1 MQAPFVCNRGCL
13 PIDLKSSG
21 AMNIKE
27 IDFLGWKNCIELT
40 NGIVRMVVTTQV
52 GPRII
57 HLSFIDGDNL
67 LYQDSETL
75 GSTGGDDFHLYGGHR
90 FWCAP
95 EILET
100 TYVPDN
106 FPVKTEVSGEVV
118 RFIAPIE
125 KSGIEKTIEISLD
138 HSVAK
143 ATVNHI
149 LMNRGNQTLTL
160 APWGLTMM
168 KPGGTAILPHSLD
181 RLEQFPPTHM
191 LALWSYSRMADPR
204 WTWGDRFILLR
215 QDPTAGTPQK
225 VGVQIEYGWAAY
237 AVDGQLFVKK
247 INWNDGA
254 VTPDY
259 SCNFEIFTNKKFLE
273 LETLGPTSTLI
284 PGATVAHQ
292 ETWELHKNV
301 PLPNS
306 EADVEQWIMPLI

>member
-1 MQAPFVCNRGCL
+1 
-13 PIDLKSSG
+13 
-21 AMNIKE
+21 MNIKE

-57 HLSFIDGDNL
+57 HLSLIDGGNL

-75 GSTGGDDFHLYGGHR
+75 GSTGGDTFLLYGGHR

-118 RFIAPIE
+118 RFIAPVE
-125 KSGIEKTIEISLD
+125 KSGIEKTIEISLNPTA
-138 HSVAK
+138 AK
-143 ATVNHI
+143 ATIHHI
-149 LMNRGNQTLTL
+149 LTNRGSRQLTL

-181 RLEQFPPTHM
+181 RPEQFPPTHT

-204 WTWGDRFILLR
+204 WTWGDQFILLR
-215 QDPTAGTPQK
+215 QDPNASTPQK
-225 VGVQIEYGWAAY
+225 VGAQNEYGWAAD

-247 INWNDGA
+247 IVWNEGA
-254 VTPDY
+254 ITPDY

-273 LETLGPTSTLI
+273 LETLGATCTLV
-284 PGATVAHQ
+284 PGSTVAHQ
-292 ETWELHKNV
+292 EIWELHKNV
-301 PLPNS
+301 AMPHS
-306 EADVEQWIMPLI
+306 DADVEQWILPLI